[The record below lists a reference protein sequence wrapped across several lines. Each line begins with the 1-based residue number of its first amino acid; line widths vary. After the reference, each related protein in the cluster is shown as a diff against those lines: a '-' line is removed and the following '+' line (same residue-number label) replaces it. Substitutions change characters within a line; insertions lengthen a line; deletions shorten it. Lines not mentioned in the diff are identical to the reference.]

1 MDNSLK
7 NIIWFGL
14 ILIAAGAT
22 YGMMSTRLQA
32 VESKQMQL
40 EKIILSDIPEIKER
54 VIRLEVLLER
64 ALSEKYFLWVFS
76 HNLTSQIYFSIQ
88 CFDNFLI
95 YSMIRH

>member
-1 MDNSLK
+1 MDTSLK
-7 NIIWFGL
+7 NIIWVGL
-14 ILIAAGAT
+14 ILITAGAT

-64 ALSEKYFLWVFS
+64 VLEK
-76 HNLTSQIYFSIQ
+76 
-88 CFDNFLI
+88 
-95 YSMIRH
+95 

>member
-1 MDNSLK
+1 MENSLK
-7 NIIWFGL
+7 NIIWVGL
-14 ILIAAGAT
+14 ILITAGAT

-64 ALSEKYFLWVFS
+64 ALAE
-76 HNLTSQIYFSIQ
+76 
-88 CFDNFLI
+88 
-95 YSMIRH
+95 

>member
-7 NIIWFGL
+7 NIIWVGL
-14 ILIAAGAT
+14 ILVTAGAT

-32 VESKQMQL
+32 VESKQVQL

-64 ALSEKYFLWVFS
+64 ALGE
-76 HNLTSQIYFSIQ
+76 
-88 CFDNFLI
+88 
-95 YSMIRH
+95 

>member
-1 MDNSLK
+1 MENSLK

-32 VESKQMQL
+32 VESKQVQL

-64 ALSEKYFLWVFS
+64 ALAE
-76 HNLTSQIYFSIQ
+76 
-88 CFDNFLI
+88 
-95 YSMIRH
+95 